1 MRAKLGL
8 TAQSPVEANL
18 FHSLL
23 TLFESHRIDLTNGMR
38 ALSDVVRGRRERMHA
53 LFDMPLAFDTWARPW
68 LDALNLDPRDSNDIA
83 DAMDAVN
90 PAYVPRNHI
99 VETALAAASA
109 GDLAPLDS
117 LMEVLLHPF
126 HERAGLEDYARPMP
140 SDWEGY
146 QTFCGT

>member
-1 MRAKLGL
+1 
-8 TAQSPVEANL
+8 VEANL

-38 ALSDVVRGRRERMHA
+38 VLSDVVRGRRERMHA